1 MSPSTQNDN
10 SSQRLMKTNGNLKQM
25 FLMKSRDNAR
35 REQMTE
41 LPPIENNRAR
51 GVAVEQILTL
61 NSSMSEG
68 QLSPVAVGSQR

>member
-1 MSPSTQNDN
+1 
-10 SSQRLMKTNGNLKQM
+10 MKTNGNLKQM